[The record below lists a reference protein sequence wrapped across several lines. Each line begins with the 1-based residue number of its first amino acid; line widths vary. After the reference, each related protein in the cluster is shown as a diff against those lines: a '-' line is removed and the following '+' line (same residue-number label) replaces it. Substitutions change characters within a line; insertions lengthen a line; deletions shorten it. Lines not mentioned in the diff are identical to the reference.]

1 MSEIKRKYISQK
13 PIKLTRIE
21 TMNTLESNM
30 QNKIIET
37 NKVKEQKPIEEKN
50 TNKQNKRTQ
59 INKIKEPKS
68 TKEKIKN
75 QHKKPT
81 KKEHKSTK

>member
-1 MSEIKRKYISQK
+1 M
-13 PIKLTRIE
+13 
-21 TMNTLESNM
+21 
-30 QNKIIET
+30 IET

-68 TKEKIKN
+68 TKEKIKT
-75 QHKKPT
+75 QQKKPT
-81 KKEHKSTK
+81 KNQQQKKITATN

>member
-37 NKVKEQKPIEEKN
+37 NKVNEQKPIEEKN

-59 INKIKEPKS
+59 INKIKEPKP
-68 TKEKIKN
+68 TKERIKN
-75 QHKKPT
+75 QQKKIT
-81 KKEHKSTK
+81 ATN